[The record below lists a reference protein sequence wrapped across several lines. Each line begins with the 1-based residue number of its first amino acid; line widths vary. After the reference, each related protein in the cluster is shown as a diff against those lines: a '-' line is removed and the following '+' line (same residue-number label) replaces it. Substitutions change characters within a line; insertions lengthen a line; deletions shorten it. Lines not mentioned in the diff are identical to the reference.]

1 MTKLKTIQKAVSK
14 KAGGKGA
21 GANPPVGKKS
31 GAGAPRLR
39 AIESQKAEG
48 AGLTGG
54 KAPGK
59 KATGKKALVNQA
71 TSEKGSFPPVHKD
84 VIRRFSKEKALE
96 LYQKLVRKKAEVQNR
111 PQLSKQA
118 LSSLGS
124 ERGGEDQADLMSRL
138 QAETQ
143 YMAQIQRDS
152 SLIGQVLKALAKM
165 QSGAYGICEQTGE
178 VIEIERLDSIPW
190 TALSIEGAEDLE
202 NMERLRKIR

>member
-1 MTKLKTIQKAVSK
+1 MAIKKIKGLKKFKGKKPASKIQAIKAQT
-14 KAGGKGA
+14 GA
-21 GANPPVGKKS
+21 G
-31 GAGAPRLR
+31 RLR
-39 AIESQKAEG
+39 A
-48 AGLTGG
+48 
-54 KAPGK
+54 
-59 KATGKKALVNQA
+59 V
-71 TSEKGSFPPVHKD
+71 EKPPDLSPEAKDSSPSSPVHGD

-96 LYQKLVRKKAEVQNR
+96 LYQKLVKKKAEVQNR

-143 YMAQIQRDS
+143 YMVQIQRDS
-152 SLIGQVLKALAKM
+152 SLINQVLKALTKM
-165 QSGAYGICEQTGE
+165 QSGEYGICEQTGE

-202 NMERLRKIR
+202 NMERLRRIR